1 MNDLISKLII
11 DENIQDI
18 PILHICRVAIEII
31 KLLEEENEKSDNRGP
46 DRTN

>member
-18 PILHICRVAIEII
+18 PILHICRVAIEVI
-31 KLLEEENEKSDNRGP
+31 KLLEECLVGIP
-46 DRTN
+46 LFY